1 MRQRAFGDA
10 DAVSFG
16 DYHVAKDIGWALTG
30 TAFDDDELREF
41 LEPYRPHRGR
51 VQAHVRPRRPPPAAA
66 RAADGAADPPAEL
79 SVVPLAVCGMVS
91 GVTVITDPGA
101 ELREMLG
108 ALPSYAVTH
117 RLDQV
122 RAVLRVEVVR
132 GRERLA
138 TATARIADG
147 DVVVLDDG
155 SDPTP
160 DVVLRAGSEV
170 LAGIVRG
177 ELNSGLEY
185 VRGTLDIEGDT
196 GGGARGRRHD
206 PAGRHA
212 RHPGRPPRPRS
223 GRGRGR
229 ARRGEG

>member
-1 MRQRAFGDA
+1 M
-10 DAVSFG
+10 
-16 DYHVAKDIGWALTG
+16 
-30 TAFDDDELREF
+30 
-41 LEPYRPHRGR
+41 
-51 VQAHVRPRRPPPAAA
+51 
-66 RAADGAADPPAEL
+66 
-79 SVVPLAVCGMVS
+79 
-91 GVTVITDPGA
+91 
-101 ELREMLG
+101 
-108 ALPSYAVTH
+108 TH

-196 GGGARGRRHD
+196 AVALAVGGMIRQ
-206 PAGRHA
+206 AGTQ